1 MDDLQ
6 HVTDDHCQD
15 NICGKQTWLSRDI
28 LHLRERYKERLEE
41 SSVGRNTRR
50 EIQESCLIGG
60 LGNNPIDLVNPS
72 FGELIARLSKTDMR
86 IAAPHVCNHQSSYS
100 HHCIYRTLLEEDYAG
115 GRTHVADTCNE
126 RQSSPI
132 LS

>member
-6 HVTDDHCQD
+6 HVMDDHCQD
-15 NICGKQTWLSRDI
+15 NICGKQTWLSRDM

-60 LGNNPIDLVNPS
+60 LGNNPVDLVNPS

-100 HHCIYRTLLEEDYAG
+100 HHCILQ
-115 GRTHVADTCNE
+115 DTARRGLCWRPNTC
-126 RQSSPI
+126 RRYM
-132 LS
+132 